1 MHRYAVA
8 AAVGLVLAAATGLA
22 WASEPSVSPTVGAD
36 RCASA
41 LREPF
46 QPEADLAA
54 AVGRLGD
61 QIERVGTD
69 AGCYAVLAV
78 VRQGTQFDMRFEGA
92 SLKMVSRYFARPGAG
107 LVAQR

>member
-22 WASEPSVSPTVGAD
+22 WASEPSVSPTVGAN
-36 RCASA
+36 RCVSA

-46 QPEADLAA
+46 QSEADLAA
-54 AVGRLGD
+54 AVGRLGY

-78 VRQGTQFDMRFEGA
+78 DRRGKQFDMRFEGA
-92 SLKMVSRYFARPGAG
+92 SLMIVSRYFARPEAG